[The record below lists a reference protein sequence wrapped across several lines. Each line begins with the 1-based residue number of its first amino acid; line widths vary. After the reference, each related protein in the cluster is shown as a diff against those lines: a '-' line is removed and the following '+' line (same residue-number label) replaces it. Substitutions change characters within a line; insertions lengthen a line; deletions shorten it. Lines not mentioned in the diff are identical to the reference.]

1 MVVGATQAQKMPTTE
16 PMHPTERRHCVP
28 KVPSRAPSTTLSSS
42 TRTPSPPISAPTV
55 SSENDRTLHLAA
67 QQCSS
72 WQTAAP
78 SPSHPRHVPLGII
91 NTPARL
97 PLSRLR
103 TLRNPQKWNQL
114 CCQWMALTAMIM
126 LLIHHYDQ
134 KLHYHEQGALVVKTA
149 LKAPFLYSQDASMP
163 VADLQRHLF
172 LAEKVFL
179 LSFLPYLHNLHTGT
193 HDAIHK
199 CIRVCTHTYIHTH
212 TCIHIHTHIIST
224 CIHTQ

>member
-28 KVPSRAPSTTLSSS
+28 KVLSRASSTTSSSS

-149 LKAPFLYSQDASMP
+149 LKAPFLYSQDARMP
-163 VADLQRHLF
+163 VTDLQRHLF

-179 LSFLPYLHNLHTGT
+179 LSFLPYLYNLQTGT

-199 CIRVCTHTYIHTH
+199 CIRVYTHTYIHCGNGLDH
-212 TCIHIHTHIIST
+212 FAK
-224 CIHTQ
+224 